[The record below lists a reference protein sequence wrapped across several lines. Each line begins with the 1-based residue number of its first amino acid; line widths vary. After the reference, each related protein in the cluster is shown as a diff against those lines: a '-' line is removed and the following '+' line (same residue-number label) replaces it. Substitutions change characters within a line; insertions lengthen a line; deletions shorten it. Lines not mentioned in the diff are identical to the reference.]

1 MFHNLIQKLFLYL
14 DSKTWFINLKLGIKQ
29 ANSIPTLP
37 SILEN
42 YYNHPI
48 TRVFRV
54 IGGIVAA
61 IVILKKHLL
70 CPYPINIILAFI
82 ALVQLAQII
91 FISIT
96 KVVFGIYLYIK
107 FPEKFEVRNS
117 PLNTTATHI
126 AKLAIC
132 WKYGCSVGAT
142 SVSLLAAGVTIDTVL
157 EASDRPKLF
166 QPIMSKVLGAALPV
180 LDPQDPRVIAQNY
193 RKRLI
198 NLSEANT
205 RIDELKRALEEI
217 QKVDLNEYNLTST
230 DKDAIKKSLADFM
243 HASAEEQDQIRKE
256 LFEIIDKNDK
266 N

>member
-54 IGGIVAA
+54 IGGIVAT

-70 CPYPINIILAFI
+70 CPYPINMILVFI

-126 AKLAIC
+126 AKLAVC
-132 WKYGCSVGAT
+132 FKYGCSVGAT
-142 SVSLLAAGVTIDTVL
+142 SVSLIAAGVTMDTVL
-157 EASDRPKLF
+157 EASDRPKIF
-166 QPIMSKVLGAALPV
+166 QPFMNKVLGAALPA

-193 RKRLI
+193 KKRLM

-205 RIDELKRALEEI
+205 RMDDLKKALEEI
-217 QKVDLNEYNLTST
+217 NKVDFKGYNLTST
-230 DKDAIKKSLADFM
+230 DKDEIKKSLADFM
-243 HASAEEQDQIRKE
+243 LATADEQSQIRKE
-256 LFEIIDKNDK
+256 LFEIIDKKDIN
-266 N
+266 

>member
-117 PLNTTATHI
+117 PLNVSASHL

-132 WKYGCSVGAT
+132 WKYSCAAGAS
-142 SVSLLAAGVTIDTVL
+142 SVSLLAAGVTIDTIL
-157 EASDRPKLF
+157 DASDRPKLF
-166 QPIMSKVLGAALPV
+166 QPMINKVLGVTVPIS
-180 LDPQDPRVIAQNY
+180 DPQDPT
-193 RKRLI
+193 KK
-198 NLSEANT
+198 T
-205 RIDELKRALEEI
+205 R
-217 QKVDLNEYNLTST
+217 N
-230 DKDAIKKSLADFM
+230 
-243 HASAEEQDQIRKE
+243 
-256 LFEIIDKNDK
+256 
-266 N
+266 